1 MRKLPVFVLAAAT
14 ALTVAGVPMTAQ
26 AATCPTSGNGFYLTS
41 CSGQSGNIN
50 SLLNLLGCSNGTGT
64 KGATTGSGNCSQSNC
79 LTGNCI
85 TGSNCNSGSGCLTG
99 SSCLKGSCTTD
110 SSCSNGSCSNS
121 KSSST
126 CPTSKTSARYWR

>member
-26 AATCPTSGNGFYLTS
+26 AATCPTSGNSFYLTS

-64 KGATTGSGNCSQSNC
+64 KGAATASGNCSQSNRK
-79 LTGNCI
+79 
-85 TGSNCNSGSGCLTG
+85 TGSCFTGSGSFSG
-99 SSCLKGSCTTD
+99 SDCLKGSRTSGSGRSKNT
-110 SSCSNGSCSNS
+110 CSTSR
-121 KSSST
+121 SST
-126 CPTSKTSARYWR
+126 CPTSKTSARSWR